1 MKLELEPEESREL
14 LSLIVDRLAEEARL
28 SDADRAA
35 VKRWRSERMRPGSD
49 GMRELT
55 HKINA
60 DLERALRTKEK
71 SAVQKADWR

>member
-28 SDADRAA
+28 SDVDRAA
-35 VKRWRSERMRPGSD
+35 VKRWRSEQMKAGSD

>member
-1 MKLELEPEESREL
+1 MRLELEPEESREL
-14 LSLIVDRLAEEARL
+14 LSLIVDRLAEETRL

-35 VKRWRSERMRPGSD
+35 VKRWRSEQMKAGSD

-55 HKINA
+55 AKINA

>member
-1 MKLELEPEESREL
+1 MRVELEQEESVRL
-14 LSLIVDRLAEEARL
+14 LSLIVDRITQEAGLATK
-28 SDADRAA
+28 DRAA
-35 VKRWRSERMRPGSD
+35 VMRWRSERMKAGSD

-55 HKINA
+55 NKINA